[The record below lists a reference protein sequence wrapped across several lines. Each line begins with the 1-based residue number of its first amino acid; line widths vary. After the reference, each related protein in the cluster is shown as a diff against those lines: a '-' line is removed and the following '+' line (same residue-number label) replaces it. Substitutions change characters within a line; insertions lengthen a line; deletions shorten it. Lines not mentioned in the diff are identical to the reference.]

1 MAPASSSGG
10 ATVVV
15 KIGTSS
21 ITDERGLIQ
30 QEAIERVAA
39 EVSELRG
46 AGHRVVVVS
55 SGAVAAGLEALGMGE
70 RRPSD
75 MLTKQAVSA
84 VGQSRLM
91 RTWDDTF
98 ARRGLVS
105 GQVLLVPGNF
115 FDRTQYL
122 HARHTFMRLLELG
135 VVPVVNENDA
145 VSDEELRFGDN
156 DRIAALVGHL
166 ISADVLVLLTD
177 IDGLYT
183 ADPRTDATAALVER
197 LASVTADVIAMAGGT
212 GTVRGS
218 GGMVSKLRAAR
229 MASLS
234 GVRAVIASATRPRV
248 VVDAVADVAGVGT
261 VVEAQEKPLSARKL
275 WIGFAGEVEG
285 RVVID
290 DGAVA
295 ALTGRGTSL
304 LPAGVVRVDGDF
316 DEGATVEI
324 ADRSGRVVAR
334 GLARYD
340 GDGARAVAGRRSA
353 ELPDDAPT
361 VLVHRDDLVL
371 V

>member
-1 MAPASSSGG
+1 MTTVGPTAGR
-10 ATVVV
+10 TVVV

-21 ITDERGLIQ
+21 ITDDRGLILRD
-30 QEAIERVAA
+30 AIERVAA
-39 EVSELRG
+39 EVAELR
-46 AGHRVVVVS
+46 AGGDRVVVVS

-70 RRPSD
+70 RRPTD

-98 ARRGLVS
+98 ARLGIVS

-122 HARHTFMRLLELG
+122 HARQTFMRLLDLG

-177 IDGLYT
+177 IEGLYT
-183 ADPRTDATAALVER
+183 ADPRTDRSAVLVER
-197 LASVTADVIAMAGGT
+197 LAAVTPEVIAMAGGT
-212 GTVRGS
+212 GTARGS
-218 GGMVSKLRAAR
+218 GGMTSKLRAAR

-234 GVRAVIASATRPRV
+234 GVRAVIASAMRPGV
-248 VVDAVADVAGVGT
+248 VVDAARDVAGVGT
-261 VVEAQEKPLSARKL
+261 VVEAQDKPLSARKL

-304 LPAGVVRVDGDF
+304 LPAGVVSVDGDF

-324 ADRSGRVVAR
+324 ADRHGRVVAR

-340 GDGARAVAGRRSA
+340 GDAARSVAGRRST
-353 ELPDDAPT
+353 ELPEDAST
-361 VLVHRDDLVL
+361 VMIHRDDLVL

>member
-1 MAPASSSGG
+1 M

-21 ITDERGLIQ
+21 LTDERGLIQ
-30 QEAIERVAA
+30 RAAIERVAD
-39 EVSELRG
+39 EVAALRRRG
-46 AGHRVVVVS
+46 DRVVVVS
-55 SGAVAAGLEALGMGE
+55 SGAVAAGLEALGMGD

-75 MLTKQAVSA
+75 MLTKQAVSS

-98 ARRGLVS
+98 ARLGIVS
-105 GQVLLVPGNF
+105 GQMLLVPGNF

-122 HARHTFMRLLELG
+122 HARQTFLRLLELG

-145 VSDEELRFGDN
+145 VSDAELRFGDN

-166 ISADVLVLLTD
+166 IAADVLVLLTD
-177 IDGLYT
+177 IAGLYT
-183 ADPRTDATAALVER
+183 ADPRTDPAATLVRR
-197 LASVTADVIAMAGGT
+197 LEAVTPEVLAMAGGT
-212 GTVRGS
+212 GSARGS
-218 GGMVSKLRAAR
+218 GGMTSKLQAAR

-248 VVDAVADVAGVGT
+248 VVDAADDVDGVGT
-261 VVEAQEKPLSARKL
+261 VVAAHARPLSARKL

-290 DGAVA
+290 GGAVR
-295 ALTGRGTSL
+295 ALTERGTSL
-304 LPAGVVRVDGDF
+304 LPAGVVGVVGDF
-316 DEGATVEI
+316 DEGATIEI
-324 ADRSGRVVAR
+324 ADGDGRVIAR
-334 GLARYD
+334 GLARYSAE
-340 GDGARAVAGRRSA
+340 GARAVAGRRSA
-353 ELPDDAPT
+353 DLPEEAPT

-371 V
+371 L